1 METVV
6 KQHGLDIEALMS
18 SRLPMSAGVQVGEA
32 ASSQVAGKMIF
43 VSIYV
48 LQ

>member
-18 SRLPMSAGVQVGEA
+18 SRLPVPAAAQVGEA
-32 ASSQVAGKMIF
+32 ASSQVAGKMIL
-43 VSIYV
+43 VA
-48 LQ
+48 L